1 MTRDAGIIEATA
13 VVIPAYNAGRHL
25 REVVE
30 DVARH
35 VPLDRII
42 VVDDGSAD
50 DTAEVA
56 RAAGAVVIAHPENQ
70 GKGGALK
77 TGILA
82 AGERGHR
89 FAITLDADGQH
100 NPDDI
105 PRFIER
111 WVETGADIIVGDRMS
126 ATGEMPWLRLWTN
139 RVTSGVV
146 SLLARRRI
154 PDSQNGYRMI
164 STDVFAKL
172 PLETTRYDTESEIL
186 IRAGKRGARIASV
199 PVETIY
205 GEEVSSINPW
215 VDTLRFFRMVLKAL
229 FW

>member
-1 MTRDAGIIEATA
+1 MERESSVIEQVA
-13 VVIPAYNAGRHL
+13 VVIPAYNAARHL
-25 REVVE
+25 DAVIA
-30 DVARH
+30 DVRRH
-35 VPLDRII
+35 VPGERVI
-42 VVDDGSAD
+42 VVDDGSSD
-50 DTAEVA
+50 DTAAVA
-56 RAAGAVVIAHPENQ
+56 ERAGAQVIVHEVNR
-70 GKGGALK
+70 GKGAALR

-105 PRFIER
+105 PAFIER
-111 WVETGADIIVGDRMS
+111 YRETGADIIVGNRMS
-126 ATGEMPWLRLWTN
+126 ATGEMPALRLWTN
-139 RVTSGVV
+139 RVTSLVV
-146 SLLARRRI
+146 SMLARRRV

-164 STDVFAKL
+164 DTGVFGRI

-186 IRAGKRGARIASV
+186 IRAGRRGATIASV

-205 GEEVSSINPW
+205 GEEVSSINPFK
-215 VDTLRFFRMVLKAL
+215 DTLRFFRMVLKAL